1 MTLRIAL
8 AALLLGAAALPS
20 AAADKARAQGCRGT
34 LSGAVQGKFLCTAR
48 VFTQGDTV
56 YFSIDPAGPL
66 KDIPGYSP
74 GSFEIPD
81 KVEART
87 WTLDQ
92 LGVGR
97 ASAAHKNG
105 TLYSAQKTSSQ
116 RGEVKLTL
124 RSAVSD
130 PKAKGAWIVHGKYRA
145 RLPPAGAG
153 KEGEVTVEVEF

>member
-8 AALLLGAAALPS
+8 AALLLAAVSVPPPAT
-20 AAADKARAQGCRGT
+20 ARAKGCRGT
-34 LSGAVQGKFLCTAR
+34 LSGAVNGTFQCTAR

-66 KDIPGYSP
+66 EGVPGYSP
-74 GSFEIPD
+74 GSFELPG

-87 WTLDQ
+87 WTLDD

-124 RSAVSD
+124 RSAVPD
-130 PKAKGAWIVHGKYRA
+130 PKAKGAWIVHGQYKA

-153 KEGEVTVEVEF
+153 KEGAVIVEVEF